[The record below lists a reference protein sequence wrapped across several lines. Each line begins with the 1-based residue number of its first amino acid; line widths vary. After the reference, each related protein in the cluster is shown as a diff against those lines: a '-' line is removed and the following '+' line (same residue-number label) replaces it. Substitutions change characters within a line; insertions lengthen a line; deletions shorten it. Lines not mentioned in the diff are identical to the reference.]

1 MDPDS
6 AVWPRPNEGL
16 YGRDSAEES
25 TRLRE
30 ESSVKSN
37 SAKNFRGGDGQK
49 RPCQKMRF
57 DLFRIRFQDSSVL
70 NLLCSSSHLHPYE
83 LELLS
88 VTPPMVGV
96 TPLQAAK
103 RVFVSLLLTLAR
115 AYEIA
120 VKINR
125 ESPDKD
131 VKAAFRKVSLK
142 VHPDKGGRSEDFAKL
157 NAAREAWEEAKQ
169 PSDLVLR
176 LMLDMLVVCCKT
188 KLATSTCM
196 GHGFAHTP
204 DRLREGGWCVLGR
217 ERQGKVLCCVLCRG
231 CGTL

>member
-1 MDPDS
+1 
-6 AVWPRPNEGL
+6 
-16 YGRDSAEES
+16 
-25 TRLRE
+25 
-30 ESSVKSN
+30 
-37 SAKNFRGGDGQK
+37 
-49 RPCQKMRF
+49 MRF

-169 PSDLVLR
+169 PKTEQTADASTCDEQGLAEQALASDLVLR

-204 DRLREGGWCVLGR
+204 DRLREGGWCVWGR